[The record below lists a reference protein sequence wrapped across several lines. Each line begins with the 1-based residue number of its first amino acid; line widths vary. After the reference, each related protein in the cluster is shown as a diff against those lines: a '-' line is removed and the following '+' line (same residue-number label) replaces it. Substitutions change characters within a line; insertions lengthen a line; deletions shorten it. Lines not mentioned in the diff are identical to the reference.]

1 MGKNKTNSKE
11 VLDYFNNIKQARKG
25 MYVDSY
31 NDYLQKAKM
40 GTQACGGAGKPKC
53 FKKFGSKFGKFISK
67 YGKPILGG
75 LGIAGVAA
83 LGIKGMQKA
92 KQNQNNNISSGS
104 GGPGFFE
111 NMFGGG

>member
-40 GTQACGGAGKPKC
+40 GNQACGKPGTPKC
-53 FKKFGSKFGKFISK
+53 FRKSGSKLGKFISK
-67 YGKPILGG
+67 HGKTILGI
-75 LGIAGVAA
+75 LGAGAVA
-83 LGIKGMQKA
+83 GIGAGAMSKA
-92 KQNQNNNISSGS
+92 KRNRNNDINPGS